1 MKYPPATAWKR
12 LRDLLDKNVAEPHR
26 SAYLAF
32 HDKHAEQACDMPA
45 SIKFHHAF
53 PGGYAVH
60 IYEVVF
66 NALMISNILRP
77 TFTAEVSKAMSASDV
92 VIASYVHDLDK
103 LFWRYRR
110 GGEPPTQPQLKL
122 ASAKGVPISE
132 YETKTTISIKIDAAM
147 NGQPIPPDEELS
159 WHDRIPNI
167 PAIDDS
173 ASVLFLCNEHG
184 LTGLTRGILHAITLH
199 HGGWAPLP
207 ASGEKVAMSPLA
219 TVLHSA
225 DILSANAQNGNID
238 PKPETSNV

>member
-1 MKYPPATAWKR
+1 MKYPPSVAWRK
-12 LRDLLDKNVAEPHR
+12 LRELLNTNVAPEHR
-26 SAYLAF
+26 DAYLAF
-32 HDKHAEQACDMPA
+32 HDKVAEQACDMPA
-45 SIKFHHAF
+45 SIKFHHAYV
-53 PGGYAVH
+53 GGYATH
-60 IYEVVF
+60 IYEVTF
-66 NALMISNILRP
+66 NGLMISNILRP

-92 VIASYVHDLDK
+92 VIAAYVHDLDK

-122 ASAKGVPISE
+122 ANTKGIPISAH
-132 YETKTTISIKIDAAM
+132 ETKQTISDKIAAVM
-147 NGQPIPPDEELS
+147 NGHPIPSDDELS
-159 WHDRIPNI
+159 WHERIPNI

-184 LTGLTRGILHAITLH
+184 LTGITRGILHAITLH

-238 PKPETSNV
+238 PKPESSHV